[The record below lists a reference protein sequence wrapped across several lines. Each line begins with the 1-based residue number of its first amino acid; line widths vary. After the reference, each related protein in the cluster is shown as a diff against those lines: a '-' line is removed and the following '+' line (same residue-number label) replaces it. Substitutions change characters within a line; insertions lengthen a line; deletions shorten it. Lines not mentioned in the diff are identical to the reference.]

1 MKKTEI
7 DFDVQPMTFKKILV
21 AVDEDDS
28 SSSRKAFCYAVTLA
42 HAYKVPLGIVTIL
55 ETGDLSVYDS
65 LQPNVLEKERQ
76 EMAAAVD
83 VYVQKAQDF
92 GVDDVSRFLEEGKPG
107 KQIVREI
114 IPEFQPDL
122 LVCGSETQDK
132 SSIFIGSQASYMSQ
146 NAPCSVIVV
155 R

>member
-1 MKKTEI
+1 MSKTEI

-28 SSSRKAFCYAVTLA
+28 SSSVKAFCYAVTLA
-42 HAYKVPLGIVTIL
+42 HAYKIPLGIVTIL

-65 LQPNVLEKERQ
+65 LQPDVLGKERQ
-76 EMAAAVD
+76 DMEAAIEM
-83 VYVQKAQDF
+83 YVQKAKNF
-92 GVDDVSRFLEEGKPG
+92 GVEDVQKFIGEGKPG
-107 KQIVREI
+107 KKIVREI

-122 LVCGSETQDK
+122 LVCGSETEDK

>member
-1 MKKTEI
+1 MGNSNI

-42 HAYKVPLGIVTIL
+42 NSYKVPLGIVTIL
-55 ETGDLSVYDS
+55 ETDDLSVYDS
-65 LQPNVLEKERQ
+65 LQPDVIEGRRQ
-76 EMAAAVD
+76 EMESAVNL
-83 VYVQKAQDF
+83 YVQKAKDF
-92 GVDDVSRFLEEGKPG
+92 GVDEVEGFLGEGKPG
-107 KQIVREI
+107 KKIVRET
-114 IPEFQPDL
+114 IPQFEPDL